1 MADTGLN
8 TGGLKELAPANSE
21 STPFGGSPERSAA
34 FIESGAMLI
43 DAMANSTRLMVL
55 SRLVK
60 GEMSVGALGKL
71 VGISQSALSQHL
83 AKLRGAGLVITRRDA
98 QMVYYSCTSLAVIRI
113 LAQLGEY
120 FPDGL

>member
-1 MADTGLN
+1 
-8 TGGLKELAPANSE
+8 
-21 STPFGGSPERSAA
+21 
-34 FIESGAMLI
+34 MLI

-113 LAQLGEY
+113 LEQLAEY